1 MMERKVLWC
10 VNNMGARTYPLSLYP
25 SQLVTAAYGV
35 RNETIFYYI
44 KYKRAYSL
52 KQFQENFVFKIRSM
66 CNKQR
71 LQTNTKLKDFEEKI

>member
-1 MMERKVLWC
+1 MGRKVLWC
-10 VNNMGARTYPLSLYP
+10 VNNMVARTYPLTLYP
-25 SQLVTAAYGV
+25 IQLVTAAYVV

-52 KQFQENFVFKIRSM
+52 KQFQDNFAFKIRSM

-71 LQTNTKLKDFEEKI
+71 LQTNIKLKDFEEKI